1 MVTGN
6 VAVKVIELLDVV
18 VSEAAAAASL
28 SNNWCQF
35 VHPRTIVVALPPS
48 PSLNVVRPSGGKSDN
63 KALATEATGGAALLF
78 MGTFSLTNVKKESY
92 HQSIDCCYVHWPKKR
107 YWTRLHSVLPWDART
122 VVVPVNVHIIILQLA
137 RYLHLFMKI

>member
-1 MVTGN
+1 MVKGN

-48 PSLNVVRPSGGKSDN
+48 PSLNVVRPLGGKSDN
-63 KALATEATGGAALLF
+63 KALATEATGGVALHGHFFLD
-78 MGTFSLTNVKKESY
+78 KCKEGELS
-92 HQSIDCCYVHWPKKR
+92 SIN
-107 YWTRLHSVLPWDART
+107 RLLLCALAEKEVLD
-122 VVVPVNVHIIILQLA
+122 
-137 RYLHLFMKI
+137 

>member
-35 VHPRTIVVALPPS
+35 VHPRTIVVALPS
-48 PSLNVVRPSGGKSDN
+48 PSLNVVRPLGGKSDN
-63 KALATEATGGAALLF
+63 KALATEAGGVALHGHFFLD
-78 MGTFSLTNVKKESY
+78 KCKEGELS
-92 HQSIDCCYVHWPKKR
+92 SIN
-107 YWTRLHSVLPWDART
+107 RLLLCALAEKEVLD
-122 VVVPVNVHIIILQLA
+122 
-137 RYLHLFMKI
+137 